1 MMEHTE
7 PSRYAYTA
15 PPMNVPSTAYRR
27 SAFVF
32 GMTSPYP
39 SVDSVAT
46 AQYTDATYNVPLS
59 MANASSA
66 ETSKYPVTQLL
77 SRASVAAMR

>member
-15 PPMNVPSTAYRR
+15 PPMNVPATAYRR
-27 SAFVF
+27 SALVA

-46 AQYTDATYNVPLS
+46 AQYTDAT
-59 MANASSA
+59 
-66 ETSKYPVTQLL
+66 
-77 SRASVAAMR
+77 

>member
-7 PSRYAYTA
+7 PSKYAYTA
-15 PPMNVPSTAYRR
+15 PPMNVPTTAYMR
-27 SAFVF
+27 SAFVA
-32 GMTSPYP
+32 GITSPYP

-59 MANASSA
+59 IPNASSA
-66 ETSKYPVTQLL
+66 ETSKYPVTQLF
-77 SRASVAAMR
+77 SFASVAAMR